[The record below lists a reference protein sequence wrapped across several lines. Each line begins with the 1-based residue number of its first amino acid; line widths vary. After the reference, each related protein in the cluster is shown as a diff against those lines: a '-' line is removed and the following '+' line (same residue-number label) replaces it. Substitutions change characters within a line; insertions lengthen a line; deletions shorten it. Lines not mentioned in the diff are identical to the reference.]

1 MAKQFLTSI
10 DLSGNQIIN
19 STFEQLA
26 SDPNSGNFEGRIY
39 FNTTVKTLRV
49 YANSTW
55 NPIGDITNVQG
66 TTNEITVSV
75 DANGV
80 ATVGLPDT
88 IYAELNGNASTAT
101 KWATGRK
108 ITLGGDLTG
117 EVTIDGSQDVT
128 LTATVAANNIELG
141 TDTTGDYVATIGGT
155 DGVSVTGA
163 GTEGRA
169 VTIANTD
176 KGSSQN
182 IFKTVA
188 VAGQSDIV
196 ADTNNDT
203 LTVASGTGISLT
215 TNATTDTLTIGNS
228 GVTSIAG
235 TADQI
240 SLSGSTGS
248 VTVSLP
254 SAVTFPGTVTLN
266 ADPSADLQAAT
277 KQYVDAKVNGLT
289 WKTAANVLA
298 TANVPLTGSTPLS
311 VDSHTLSDGYRVVLT
326 GQTTGTQNGIY
337 TLAISGGSYTLSR
350 AADGDA
356 YAELVGASIFIQEG
370 TAYGKTSWVQ
380 ANHYL
385 TSFADQNWYQISGQ
399 GTYSAGNGLT
409 LTGGSF
415 SIDTS
420 ITVDK
425 NTAQTLTNKTLTSP
439 TISGLYLSDNNIVIE
454 GTADTNETT
463 LVFTDPTAD
472 RTITFKD
479 ASGTVAFES
488 DIPSTTDGLAEGSTN
503 KYFTDERAQD
513 AVGGMLTDTDTIDL
527 TYTDADATITAAVK
541 LKSSNSYLS
550 VTNGLNVDITA
561 LESKLVTDSF
571 TRKAVANVGN
581 GSATSYAVSH
591 SLATRDVQVQVFSN
605 STYDTVEVDVVRTD
619 SSTVTIS
626 FATAPSTNAYRVVIV
641 G

>member
-49 YANSTW
+49 YADSTW

-66 TTNEITVSV
+66 TSNEVTVSV

-88 IYAELNGNASTAT
+88 IYAELHGNASTAT

-108 ITLGGDLTG
+108 ITLAGDLSG

-128 LTATVAANNIELG
+128 LTATVEGNTVALG

-182 IFKTVA
+182 IFKNVA

-196 ADTNNDT
+196 ANNNNDT
-203 LTVASGTGISLT
+203 LTIASSTGISLT

-254 SAVTFPGTVTLN
+254 SAVTFPGTVTLH
-266 ADPSADLQAAT
+266 ADPVADLQAAT
-277 KQYVDAKVNGLT
+277 KAYVDAKVNGLT
-289 WKTAANVLA
+289 WKQAANVIA
-298 TANVPLTGSTPLS
+298 TANVPLTGSTPLV
-311 VDSHTLSDGYRVVLT
+311 VDSHTLSNGYRVVLT
-326 GQTTGTQNGIY
+326 NQTTGTQNGIY
-337 TLAISGGSYTLSR
+337 SLAITSGSYTLSR
-350 AADGDA
+350 ATDGDA
-356 YAELVGASIFIQEG
+356 YAELVGASIFIEEG

-385 TSFADQNWYQISGQ
+385 TDFSGQDWFQISGQ

-409 LTGGSF
+409 LAGGSF

-479 ASGTVAFES
+479 ASGTVAFTS

-513 AVGGMLTDTDTIDL
+513 AVGGMLTDTDTIDF

-550 VTNGLNVDITA
+550 VTSGLNVDITA

-571 TRKAVANVGN
+571 TRKAVANIGN

-619 SSTVTIS
+619 SNTVTVS